1 MTILAVIGVGI
12 DQDITAVTGLAAG
25 YPRDDGVVFIFMSGA
40 KIGIIGDVANDASA
54 SFATIDSLKGRF

>member
-40 KIGIIGDVANDASA
+40 KIGIIGGVANDASA
-54 SFATIDSLKGRF
+54 SFTTIDSLKGRF